1 MSTTIRPAFLRPIE
15 FNYSGTAF
23 SVSGG
28 SNYTSFPTGTFANAA
43 SFAHS
48 VCATLWNDS
57 VDVALSMSDDLKF
70 KLTPSGSSPTIVW
83 DNTTLRDILGF
94 TGASTAL
101 SDGVATEA
109 TYTPQYCWFPTYQRS
124 DQGGFDQD
132 LQSVVTGVTSRDGT
146 FSGMGPSSIYVYFT
160 SINFPM
166 EYEEKLFRSAIGS
179 NLFDQ
184 ARCLETFMRGAIE
197 AMPTLPT
204 SVSPKGF
211 WYYHDVNDLI
221 TQTTLTESEPWN
233 ETTDNGINFD
243 FTDTENTRA
252 FCATSPRE
260 IGSLGRNSP
269 ALPVGTL
276 RYNISFSFHTAPVP
290 SGGWKYV
297 DWLGV

>member
-1 MSTTIRPAFLRPIE
+1 MTTTVRPAFIRPVE
-15 FNYSGTAF
+15 FTYSGNAF

-28 SNYTSFPTGTFANAA
+28 SSYTSLPKGTYANAA
-43 SFAHS
+43 SLAHS

-57 VDVALSMSDDLKF
+57 VDVALSMSDDLKL

-109 TYTPQYCWFPTYQRS
+109 TYTPQYCWFPTFTRA
-124 DQGGFDQD
+124 DQGGFTQE
-132 LQSVVTGVTSRDGT
+132 LQGVVTGVTSRDGT
-146 FSGMGPSSIYVYFT
+146 FSGIGPSSIYVYYT
-160 SINFPM
+160 SITFPM
-166 EYEEKLFRSAIGS
+166 ELETKLCRSAYNS
-179 NLFDQ
+179 SEPEQ
-184 ARCLETFMRGAIE
+184 ARCLETFLRGAIE

-211 WYYHDVNDLI
+211 WYYPDVNDLI

-243 FTDTENTRA
+243 FTDSPNTRV
-252 FCATSPRE
+252 FCAISPDE
-260 IGSLGRNSP
+260 IGAFRGSP
-269 ALPVGTL
+269 SLPVSTL
-276 RYNISFSFHTAPVP
+276 RYGYTFSFHTAPVP
-290 SGGWKYV
+290 ANGWQYV
-297 DWLGV
+297 DWAGA